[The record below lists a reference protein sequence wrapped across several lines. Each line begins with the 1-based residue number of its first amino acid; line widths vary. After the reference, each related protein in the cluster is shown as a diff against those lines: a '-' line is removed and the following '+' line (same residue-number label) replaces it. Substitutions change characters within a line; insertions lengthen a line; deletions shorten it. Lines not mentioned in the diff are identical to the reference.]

1 MTISIYQKAID
12 NWMQQHAKPY
22 WDPLS
27 QFAHLSEEVGEV
39 GRVLNHM
46 YGDKIKKVTEEEDDL
61 AGEIA
66 DVIFS
71 AICIANRHGIDLDNQ
86 LQAVLKKSKT
96 RDKNRF
102 DKKA

>member
-1 MTISIYQKAID
+1 MTFSVYQSAID
-12 NWMQQHAKPY
+12 DWMRQHKKPY

-27 QFAHLSEEVGEV
+27 QFAHLSEEVGEL
-39 GRVLNHM
+39 GRVLNHL
-46 YGDKIKKVTEEEDDL
+46 YGDKIKKQTEENDDL

-71 AICIANRHGIDLDNQ
+71 AICIANRHNIDLDKE
-86 LQAVLKKSKT
+86 LKKALNKSMT

-102 DKKA
+102 DKNA